1 MDQDIERDRIHD
13 HRLLQ
18 ESLNLIAP
26 VADDAIG
33 AFYDRLFHDYP
44 EVRPLFPAVMDL
56 QREQL
61 LTAIIALVTYY
72 DEPAELVPTLV
83 AMGRRHVG
91 YGVRPEHFDAVGAT
105 LLATL
110 GSFAGPAW
118 TPEVETAWV
127 RAYTF
132 AASTMIDAGRD
143 VEDDDE
149 AGPIAA

>member
-1 MDQDIERDRIHD
+1 MDYDIERDRIHD

-26 VADDAIG
+26 VADDVIA
-33 AFYDRLFHDYP
+33 AFYDRLFQDYP
-44 EVRPLFPAVMDL
+44 ELRPMFPAVMDL

-72 DEPAELVPTLV
+72 DRPDELTPTLV
-83 AMGRRHVG
+83 AMGRRHAG
-91 YGVRPEHFDAVGAT
+91 YGAEPAHFDAVGAT

-110 GSFAGPAW
+110 GSFAGSAW
-118 TPEVETAWV
+118 TSEVETAWI

-132 AASTMIDAGRD
+132 AATTMMNAGHA
-143 VEDDDE
+143 VEEDDID
-149 AGPIAA
+149 PIAA